1 MKVYLIRIIGLLLM
15 FIITVR
21 ISISDIESSQVF
33 SSFVA
38 MLVTI
43 FVLFVAYE
51 YLNYSLEERLKVSK
65 RTRTE

>member
-65 RTRTE
+65 RTRTG

>member
-38 MLVTI
+38 LLVTI